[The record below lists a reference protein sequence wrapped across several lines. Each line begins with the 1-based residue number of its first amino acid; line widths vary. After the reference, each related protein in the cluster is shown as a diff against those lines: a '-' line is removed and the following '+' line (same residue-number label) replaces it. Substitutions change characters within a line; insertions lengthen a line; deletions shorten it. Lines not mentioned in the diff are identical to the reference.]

1 MFKAI
6 LIEKDDAGY
15 RAAMRDVD
23 DAQLPAGD
31 VTVRVSHS
39 TLNYKDALAITGKGP
54 VVRKFPM
61 VPGID
66 LAGVVEHS
74 AHPAYQPGDAVLLNG
89 WGVGE
94 VHWGGLAQKA
104 RLNGDWLIPL
114 PGAFTPQQAMAI
126 GTAGYTAM
134 LCVLAL
140 EKQGV
145 RPADGEILV
154 TGAAGGVGSVAVALL
169 ARLGYTVVAVTGRP
183 HDAEYLRQLGAAEV
197 LDRAQFAAPGK
208 PLGKE
213 RWAGAVDVVGSHVL
227 ANVCATT
234 RYRGVVTACGLAGGM
249 DLPATVAPF
258 ILRGVTL
265 VGIDSVMCPR
275 ADRLQAWQ
283 RLATDLD
290 LARLGD
296 IGRTV
301 GWPRPSRWPSSC
313 WTARCEAGCQPV
325 AAHSAR
331 APMHTA
337 FQDTYADKY
346 SHCYGCGKLNPH
358 GHQLKSHWDGD
369 GTVARYT
376 PRPEHSG
383 GVPGHVFGA

>member
-6 LIEKDDAGY
+6 QIEKDEAGY
-15 RAAMRDVD
+15 RAAIKEIDE
-23 DAQLPAGD
+23 QHLPEGD
-31 VTVRVSHS
+31 VTVRVTHS

-66 LAGVVEHS
+66 LVGVVEDS
-74 AHPAYQPGDAVLLNG
+74 SHPEYAAGDWVVLNG

-104 RLNGDWLIPL
+104 RLNGDWLVPL
-114 PGAFTPQQAMAI
+114 PAEFLPQHAMAI

-134 LCVLAL
+134 LCVMAL
-140 EKQGV
+140 ERHGV
-145 RPADGEILV
+145 EPSDGEILV
-154 TGAAGGVGSVAVALL
+154 TGAAGGVGSVAVAVL
-169 ARLGYTVVAVTGRP
+169 AKLGYSVVAVTGRP
-183 HDAEYLRQLGAAEV
+183 QDSEYLKYLGAAEV
-197 LDRAQFAAPGK
+197 LERSQFSSPGK

-234 RYRGVVTACGLAGGM
+234 KYRGVVTACGLAAGM
-249 DLPATVAPF
+249 DFPATVAPF

-275 ADRLQAWQ
+275 ADRVMAWQ

-290 LARLGD
+290 VEKLGKISREVGLGD
-296 IGRTV
+296 AIPLANSLLNGEVRGRV
-301 GWPRPSRWPSSC
+301 VVDINR
-313 WTARCEAGCQPV
+313 
-325 AAHSAR
+325 
-331 APMHTA
+331 
-337 FQDTYADKY
+337 
-346 SHCYGCGKLNPH
+346 
-358 GHQLKSHWDGD
+358 
-369 GTVARYT
+369 
-376 PRPEHSG
+376 
-383 GVPGHVFGA
+383 